1 MNPTQN
7 KPQQKRGLGENIITA
22 TAVGGTLII
31 IGLIFLLTPD
41 LGGKIGS
48 FFSDFT
54 THFYQVSATST
65 MSLPVPAHLGSH
77 ALLYSAAAQFALGI
91 GILQIIILA
100 MRFGIHSRIGKI
112 AETVGN
118 LVFWFGA
125 FYLASTFL
133 TATVTYTGWFAFWAS
148 LIIAV
153 GVSTVVRG
161 IVLLARRKA
170 AT

>member
-1 MNPTQN
+1 M
-7 KPQQKRGLGENIITA
+7 QQRGFGENIITA
-22 TAVGGTLII
+22 TAVGGALII
-31 IGLIFLLTPD
+31 IGLVFLLTPN
-41 LGGKIGS
+41 LAGQIGS

-54 THFYQVSATST
+54 WRPYSDNST
-65 MSLPVPAHLGSH
+65 INLPVPANLGSH
-77 ALLYSAAAQFALGI
+77 TLLYSAAAQFALGI

-100 MRFGIHSRIGKI
+100 MRFGVHSRIGKI

-125 FYLASTFL
+125 YYLASTFL

-153 GVSTVVRG
+153 GLSIVVRG
-161 IVLLARRKA
+161 IILLARRKEVPR
-170 AT
+170 